1 MTTTDGSGR
10 PGLVARIERGC
21 LNLLAALVVALAPCI
36 GVQVLASAAGLDP
49 LASFDPELF
58 LLGDALSINTLL
70 DLQWHLLSLIALLPA
85 WIVWRRDRH
94 VRVDFLYSRFGPA
107 GKRRIDAL
115 GHLLLSLPFLLFCL
129 PASWSFARR
138 AFDTAE
144 RASNGGM
151 SDRWVVKG
159 ALVLGL
165 ALLLATVLA
174 DLVGALRDAR
184 CAGKGDAA

>member
-1 MTTTDGSGR
+1 MTATDPSAH

-21 LNLLAALVVALAPCI
+21 LNLLAALVVALALCI

-49 LASFDPELF
+49 LASFGRERF

-85 WIVWRRDRH
+85 WIVWRRDKH
-94 VRVDFLYSRFGPA
+94 VRVDFLYARLGPA
-107 GKRRIDAL
+107 GRRRVDAI
-115 GHLLLSLPFLLFCL
+115 GHCLLSLPFLLFSL

-138 AFDTAE
+138 AFETAE

-151 SDRWVVKG
+151 SDRWVVKS

-165 ALLLATVLA
+165 VLLLATVLA
-174 DLVGALRDAR
+174 DLAGALRDAWR
-184 CAGKGDAA
+184 ARRDHAA